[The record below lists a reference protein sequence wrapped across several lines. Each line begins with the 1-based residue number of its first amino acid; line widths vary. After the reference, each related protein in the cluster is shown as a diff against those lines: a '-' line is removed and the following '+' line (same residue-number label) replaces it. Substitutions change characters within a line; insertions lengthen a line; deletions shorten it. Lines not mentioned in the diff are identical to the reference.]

1 MRSEIHV
8 LKNRSAGSERQLVS
22 LHFGR
27 NQTRKKTYIQA
38 SLHADEI
45 PGMLVSHYLRK
56 RFSELEEA
64 GAIEGSIVLVPVSN
78 PIGLNQDIQGTA
90 FGRFDL
96 ATGIN
101 FNRGYQH
108 LTPELIRRIGDQL
121 NGDPAF
127 NQQLI
132 RRTAAEILAEVPAY
146 DETAQL
152 KKTLQSLAI
161 DADIVLDLHCDNQ
174 AVMHLYT
181 GAPLAERGIPLAG
194 FLQAHALLISKLPGD
209 DPFDDSCSRHWWEL
223 QDHYGQ
229 SKSIPLA
236 CQSLTVELRGETDVT
251 HEDAQ
256 RDAEA
261 IIAYLEHEG
270 HITRVGDRTG
280 VDQVVPPALCV
291 ATPLEG
297 VEPVVA
303 PHAGIVAFTK
313 PLGSMIQAGEVIADL
328 IDPITAEVTPLRA
341 SVSGVLFA
349 RIARRYVHA
358 GARIAKVAGQHAY
371 RTGNLLS
378 A

>member
-1 MRSEIHV
+1 MCSEIH
-8 LKNRSAGSERQLVS
+8 LLSARSAGSKRELTS
-22 LHFGR
+22 LHFGL
-27 NQTRKKTYIQA
+27 NQNRKKVYIQA

-45 PGMLVSHYLRK
+45 PGMLVSHYLRQ
-56 RFSELEEA
+56 RFIELEA
-64 GAIEGSIVLVPVSN
+64 LGAIEGSIVLVPVAN
-78 PIGLNQDIQGTA
+78 PIGLSQDVQGTA

-96 ATGIN
+96 ATGLN

-108 LTPELIRRIGDQL
+108 LTPELIKRIGDEL
-121 NGDPAF
+121 SLDPAF

-132 RRTAAEILAEVPAY
+132 RRTAAEILAALETH
-146 DETAQL
+146 DETSEL

-181 GAPLAERGIPLAG
+181 GAPLADRGLALAA
-194 FLQAHALLISKLPGD
+194 FLQSHALLVSKLPGD

-223 QDHYGQ
+223 QDHFGE

-236 CQSLTVELRGETDVT
+236 CQSLTVELRGETDVN
-251 HEDAQ
+251 HEFAKQDA
-256 RDAEA
+256 DA
-261 IIAYLEHEG
+261 IIAYLQHEG
-270 HITRVGDRTG
+270 HISIGEGRK
-280 VDQVVPPALCV
+280 VVAPPAICV

-297 VEPVVA
+297 VEPLVA
-303 PHAGIVAFTK
+303 VHAGIVVFIK
-313 PLGSMIQAGEVIADL
+313 ELGSLVEAGEVVADL
-328 IDPITAEVTPLRA
+328 IDPITSQVTQIRA

-349 RIARRYVHA
+349 RVARRYVQA
-358 GARIAKVAGQHAY
+358 GARIAKVAGKLAY

>member
-1 MRSEIHV
+1 MRSDIHV
-8 LKNRSAGSERQLVS
+8 LSQRSAGSERRIVS
-22 LHFGR
+22 HHFGR
-27 NQTRKKTYIQA
+27 NETRKKTYIQA

-56 RFSELEEA
+56 RLTELENQ
-64 GAIEGSIVLVPVSN
+64 GAIEGSIVLVPVAN
-78 PIGLNQDIQGTA
+78 PVGLNQDIQGTA

-96 ATGIN
+96 GTGIN

-108 LTPELIRRIGDQL
+108 LTPELIKRIGDQL
-121 NGDPAF
+121 NGDPTF

-132 RRTAAEILAEVPAY
+132 RRTAAEILDELVAQ

-152 KKTLQSLAI
+152 KKTLQRLAI

-181 GAPLAERGIPLAG
+181 GAPLAERGLPLAG

-223 QDHYGQ
+223 QEHFGQ
-229 SKSIPLA
+229 SKTIPLA
-236 CQSLTVELRGETDVT
+236 CQSLTVELRGEADVD
-251 HEDAQ
+251 HEYAQ

-261 IIAYLEHEG
+261 IIAYLEYEG
-270 HITRVGDRTG
+270 HISRVVESDASL
-280 VDQVVPPALCV
+280 VVPPPLCV
-291 ATPLEG
+291 PTPLEG
-297 VEPVVA
+297 VEPLVA
-303 PHAGIVAFTK
+303 PHAGIVVFTK
-313 PLGSMIQAGEVIADL
+313 ALGSVIQAGESIADL

-349 RIARRYVHA
+349 RVARRYVHA
-358 GARIAKVAGQHAY
+358 GTRIAKVAGHFAY